1 VCNEVPLVLKQ
12 GELYATCAFAGSLGA
27 VVAASLGVSQG
38 LSLLLC
44 AVMVFTLRA
53 GSILL
58 GWRLPVYKS
67 QPPRPGAP
75 KR

>member
-1 VCNEVPLVLKQ
+1 VPLILKQ

-27 VVAASLGVSQG
+27 VVAGLAGLGPG
-38 LSLLLC
+38 LSLLIC
-44 AVMVFTLRA
+44 AGLVFTLRA
-53 GSILL
+53 GSIAL

-67 QPPRPGAP
+67 EPPRPGAP